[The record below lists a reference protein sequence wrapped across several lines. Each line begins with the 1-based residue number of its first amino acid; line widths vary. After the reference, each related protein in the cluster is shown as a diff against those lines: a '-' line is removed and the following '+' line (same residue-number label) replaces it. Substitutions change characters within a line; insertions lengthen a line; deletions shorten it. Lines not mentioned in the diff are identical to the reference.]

1 MPRIVG
7 LRKEMYGLI
16 EEIAHD
22 FPAERHRRQCENI
35 IHGRALFGPE
45 TLAPQLRAIVEEI

>member
-1 MPRIVG
+1 
-7 LRKEMYGLI
+7 MYGLI